1 MSRLVAPAVRY
12 ALALVVLT
20 AVWVGL
26 WGDLTL
32 ANVLGGVLAGGFLL
46 MAFPLHPRRSRVVV
60 RPFGTARFLGYFAW
74 LLVRANVDVVRAVI
88 RPSRVREG
96 IVAVEVSTSSDWLLV
111 LLANCVTLTPGT
123 LTVDLRREPDV
134 LYVHVLCL
142 GTLDDARRDVLLL
155 QRSIL
160 RAFGP
165 AGSVDD
171 VERRL
176 AGVAA

>member
-12 ALALVVLT
+12 AMSLVFLA

-26 WGDLTL
+26 WGDVTV
-32 ANVLGGVLAGGFLL
+32 ANVLGGVLVGGFLL
-46 MAFPLHPRRSRVVV
+46 VAFPLHERRSRVVIRPVGAV
-60 RPFGTARFLGYFAW
+60 RFVGYFSW
-74 LLVRANVDVVRAVI
+74 LLVRANVDVVRAVV

-96 IVAVEVSTSSDWLLV
+96 IVAVEVSPSSDWLLV

-134 LYVHVLCL
+134 LYVHALCL
-142 GTLDDARRDVLLL
+142 GRLDDARRDVLRL

-165 AGSVDD
+165 AGSVAD